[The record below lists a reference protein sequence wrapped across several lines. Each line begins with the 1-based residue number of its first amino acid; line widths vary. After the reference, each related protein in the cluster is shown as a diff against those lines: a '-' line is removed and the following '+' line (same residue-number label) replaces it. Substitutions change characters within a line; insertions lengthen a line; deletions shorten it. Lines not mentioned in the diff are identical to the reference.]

1 MLGGVAHLVV
11 VVVGVVV
18 VCLAVWR
25 TWWWLLFA
33 LRFVAMVGEIC
44 RFKITKV
51 KHYLKE
57 SQPDE
62 HEEFPLNNGGETY
75 LTQT

>member
-1 MLGGVAHLVV
+1 MVA
-11 VVVGVVV
+11 
-18 VCLAVWR
+18 CLAVWH

-44 RFKITKV
+44 RFKITIEKE

-57 SQPDE
+57 SQPDK
-62 HEEFPLNNGGETY
+62 HE
-75 LTQT
+75 